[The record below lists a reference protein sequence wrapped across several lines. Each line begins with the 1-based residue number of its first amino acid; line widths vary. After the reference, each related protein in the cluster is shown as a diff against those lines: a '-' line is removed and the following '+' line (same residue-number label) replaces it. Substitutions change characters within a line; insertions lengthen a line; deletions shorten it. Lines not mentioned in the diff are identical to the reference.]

1 LERRFSDV
9 AQRAIVSFYGRSGGR
24 YTLSFEQ
31 LSEIAMRTA
40 LRPVETI
47 TPDISPEVA
56 TVWEALRS
64 EAIAASDN
72 DRSVTRNMC
81 SAVLAHSTFGQA
93 LAYRLAVKLANH
105 DIEFAELFTIID
117 DVILSDP
124 GIPSAAARDLSAVR
138 ERDPSNSEILTP
150 FLYFKGFLALQGYRV
165 SHRLWKDRRLHLA
178 RHLQSRMSEIFGV
191 DIHPAA
197 RLGSG
202 IMLDHGSGLVI
213 GETAVVEDDVSILQN
228 VTLGGTGKEAG
239 DRHPKIRRGV
249 LIGAGATILG
259 NVEVGMGAKI
269 GAGSVVVAPV
279 EAFTSVV
286 GVPARPTGRKH
297 KALPGLSMEQFLDE
311 PDYVI

>member
-1 LERRFSDV
+1 
-9 AQRAIVSFYGRSGGR
+9 
-24 YTLSFEQ
+24 
-31 LSEIAMRTA
+31 MRTA
-40 LRPVETI
+40 LRTVETI
-47 TPDISPEVA
+47 VPEITPEVA
-56 TVWEALRS
+56 TVWEALRT

-72 DRSVTRNMC
+72 DGSVTRSMC

-105 DIEFAELFTIID
+105 DIEFGELFTLID
-117 DVILSDP
+117 DVIIGDP

-165 SHRLWKDRRLHLA
+165 SHRLWKERRLHLA

-249 LIGAGATILG
+249 LIGAVQRFSA
-259 NVEVGMGAKI
+259 MSR
-269 GAGSVVVAPV
+269 SVRAQR
-279 EAFTSVV
+279 S
-286 GVPARPTGRKH
+286 ARAAWSFRPSSPSPRSLACPRGRL
-297 KALPGLSMEQFLDE
+297 AASIRRCRDCRWSNSLANRIM
-311 PDYVI
+311 